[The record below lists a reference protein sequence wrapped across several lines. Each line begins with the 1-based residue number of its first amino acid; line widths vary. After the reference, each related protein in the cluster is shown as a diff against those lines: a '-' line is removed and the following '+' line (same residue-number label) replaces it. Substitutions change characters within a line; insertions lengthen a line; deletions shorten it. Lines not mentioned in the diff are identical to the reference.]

1 MATQFADTGATEEV
15 DTTAAPAEQANE
27 QPENEI
33 LDPETFY
40 GNENEAEPSDEE
52 LDELD
57 ADGED
62 LDPIAPPT
70 SWNAE
75 DKADWDELPR
85 KQQEIIARREAE
97 RDKHL
102 LSKAR
107 EATEAE
113 KRVQQQ
119 AHAELAKIYENSAQ
133 ELERYASMFLPQP
146 PDPRLLYT
154 GNPQDAL
161 TYQQQDVAYK
171 QASAQQQQLQQEARQ
186 RAAEAQRIQEQQV
199 LAQRQADAARLQ
211 EALPDWFDVDKAP
224 KLHAELQSIGATLGY
239 PVELMA
245 EATADDILALKQAAE
260 WKAKADKFDKW
271 MSRKMSAVARAKKLP
286 PKFARPGAA
295 AAQQGSTDPVKLL
308 YPDD

>member
-1 MATQFADTGATEEV
+1 MATQFADTGAQEEQV
-15 DTTAAPAEQANE
+15 QEEPQAPETQK
-27 QPENEI
+27 ENENEV
-33 LDPETFY
+33 LDPESFY
-40 GNENEAEPSDEE
+40 DNQDEAEPSDEDLE
-52 LDELD
+52 QIDD
-57 ADGED
+57 GGED
-62 LDPIAPPT
+62 IDPIAPPT

-75 DKADWDELPR
+75 DKADWDALPR

-107 EATEAE
+107 EAAQAE
-113 KRVQQQ
+113 QRVKQA
-119 AHAELAKIYENSAQ
+119 AHAELAKIYQNSAA
-133 ELERYASMFLPQP
+133 ELERYASMFLPQA

-171 QASAQQQQLQQEARQ
+171 QASAQQQQLQQEAQQ
-186 RAAEAQRIQEQQV
+186 RAAEAQRIQEQQA
-199 LAQRQADAARLQ
+199 LTERQADAARLQ
-211 EALPDWFDVDKAP
+211 EALPDWFDADKGP
-224 KLHAELQSIGATLGY
+224 KLQAELQSIGSTLGY

-245 EATADDILALKQAAE
+245 EATASDILALKTAAE

-286 PKFARPGAA
+286 PKIARPGTGGG
-295 AAQQGSTDPVKLL
+295 QQATNDPVKLL
-308 YPDD
+308 YPND